1 LFWQSADHFHR
12 PCAGNLLAYGKTAYN
27 RNDID
32 VVQLNEGQYVLEVY
46 EPSLLNNANAR
57 GCVKFDLLVYQ
68 RSNPAPSLRAS
79 WLLTLIRVWYSVVLG
94 RFAACDTVR

>member
-1 LFWQSADHFHR
+1 M
-12 PCAGNLLAYGKTAYN
+12 AYGKTAYN

-32 VVQLNEGQYVLEVY
+32 VVQLNEGQYILEVY

-57 GCVKFDLLVYQ
+57 GCVKFDLLVQ
-68 RSNPAPSLRAS
+68 CSHPAPSLTRITAAHIHS
-79 WLLTLIRVWYSVVLG
+79 CLVILG

>member
-1 LFWQSADHFHR
+1 M
-12 PCAGNLLAYGKTAYN
+12 AYGKTAYN

-57 GCVKFDLLVYQ
+57 GCVKFDLLV
-68 RSNPAPSLRAS
+68 
-79 WLLTLIRVWYSVVLG
+79 
-94 RFAACDTVR
+94 